1 MRNDHQT
8 ARQTREKT
16 QRTPNKQ
23 LKAQR
28 LRKNWTQ
35 VYVATMIGTS
45 DVEVSRWETGAAEPS
60 LYFREQLCEL
70 FGTTPEALG
79 FVSPAETAPE
89 ERVTRLAASLPLPLT
104 PLIGREQEVAAVCA
118 LLRRSKVRLLTL
130 TGTGGVGKTRLAL
143 QVATEIQ
150 EDFTDGACFV
160 SLAPLRDAMLV
171 LPTIAHALD
180 LHESG
185 TRSSL
190 EQLKAALHKQH
201 LLLVLDNFEQ
211 VMEAAPPLV
220 ELLTACPCLK
230 LLVTSR
236 EMLHVRGER
245 ECVVQPLAL
254 PVPTPLP
261 EREMLVRAG
270 AVALFLERAREI
282 IPDVE
287 FTDDALPLI
296 AEICRRVDGLPL
308 AIELAAARLKLLPLS
323 ALLERMTHRLAVLT
337 GGARDLPERQ
347 QTLRS
352 TIAWSYELLSEG
364 EQRLFRRLAVFV
376 GGCTLEAVEAV
387 SRTLEDETM
396 QVLDGV
402 TSLLDKHL
410 LYQVKQESAE
420 PRLLMLET
428 IREYGLECLS
438 SCTELEQSR
447 QAHAAY
453 YLRLAEEAEPHLFGA
468 EQEQWLDR
476 LERDIDNLRAALHW
490 SLESAGEEEMPQ
502 REETAL
508 RLAGALVRFWMM
520 RNSHLEGHPWLE
532 RALAKKAHVSASVRV
547 KALSGAAW
555 YAFLDGEVEQAER
568 LGKECLQVYQQVR
581 ETMETRDAASSL
593 FWLGWLA
600 MQQDNEGTVR
610 FLLEESRVLARDDGN
625 KQPLAFALHFLAE
638 AAIVRGKY
646 VEARSLLEEG
656 LELFREQHNTGEI
669 AWVFLRLGFVLFALG
684 DGAYAGVLIENGLH
698 LFQEMQ
704 NKVGVVS
711 ALYLLGRLAL
721 AQDEVTK
728 AQSWLEEALVF
739 SRALGLP
746 EFTAHVLSQVGCIAS
761 LQRNQ
766 SAATALWEES
776 LALLQQAGHNESLR
790 LCLQRAG
797 SVVARQGE
805 EVWAARLWGAGEAL
819 DVASGRRSPFL
830 LTVRRTNTEQVAYE
844 QQISAVGRHL
854 GKQAFAHAWEE
865 GGRMTPEQALAAQGH
880 PLLSDQPPA
889 HANPKARAKVHK
901 RLAPSSPHELTEREV
916 EVVRLVAQGLTDAQ
930 IAEALVISPRTVH
943 THLRSIYSKLNI
955 TSRHAAMYYA
965 LTHHLV

>member
-376 GGCTLEAVEAV
+376 GGC
-387 SRTLEDETM
+387 
-396 QVLDGV
+396 GV

-656 LELFREQHNTGEI
+656 LALFREQHNTGEI

-889 HANPKARAKVHK
+889 HANPKA
-901 RLAPSSPHELTEREV
+901 
-916 EVVRLVAQGLTDAQ
+916 
-930 IAEALVISPRTVH
+930 
-943 THLRSIYSKLNI
+943 I